1 MACHV
6 IRVGPLA
13 RAPVLSLAL
22 SGCHRAIGFSP
33 LRISIYHT
41 CVPELLLGPVIDRDE
56 VLVLFRCWP
65 YWEGPRS
72 DRGGYL
78 ASGLTALRA
87 VVHE

>member
-6 IRVGPLA
+6 IRVGPLVRVPA
-13 RAPVLSLAL
+13 LSLAL

-41 CVPELLLGPVIDRDE
+41 CMPELFPGPVVDQNE

-65 YWEGPRS
+65 YWEGPRL
-72 DRGGYL
+72 DCGGYL
-78 ASGLTALRA
+78 ASGLTALEA